1 MKIKSS
7 LLVLTFALTPVMWAQ
22 EKPAQAPPGPG
33 AGSQMQAEH
42 GKRMMEIHK
51 QEMEAMRA
59 DIEKMK
65 PSLAQMKAVVLT
77 IRDPNELSL
86 WRTNVDMWET
96 VVAHMDRMQKSME
109 SMGPGMMRGHGMGGP
124 PPSPPAEKKPEQVQ
138 FFKSRWSTKHRFAAR
153 E

>member
-7 LLVLTFALTPVMWAQ
+7 LLVLTFALTPVIWAQ

-33 AGSQMQAEH
+33 AGSQMRAGH
-42 GKRMMEIHK
+42 GQQKTEMHK

-65 PSLAQMKAVVLT
+65 SSLAQMKAVVLT

-96 VVAHMDRMQKSME
+96 VVAHMNRMQENME
-109 SMGPGMMRGHGMGGP
+109 SMGSGMMHGPGIGGP
-124 PPSPPAEKKPEQVQ
+124 PPAPATEKKPD
-138 FFKSRWSTKHRFAAR
+138 
-153 E
+153 